1 VHVHRL
7 ATRTNQEDSR
17 SSFTSLVKNVL
28 FLYRGLLRVLR
39 NKPDDMRGVQ
49 IIKVIATLQ
58 VCETIGQ
65 TKITSVGVVIYSG
78 RI

>member
-1 VHVHRL
+1 
-7 ATRTNQEDSR
+7 
-17 SSFTSLVKNVL
+17 
-28 FLYRGLLRVLR
+28 
-39 NKPDDMRGVQ
+39 MRGVQ

>member
-1 VHVHRL
+1 MHVHRL
-7 ATRTNQEDSR
+7 ATRTNREDSR
-17 SSFTSLVKNVL
+17 SFTSLVKNVL

-65 TKITSVGVVIYSG
+65 TKITSVGVVIYSD